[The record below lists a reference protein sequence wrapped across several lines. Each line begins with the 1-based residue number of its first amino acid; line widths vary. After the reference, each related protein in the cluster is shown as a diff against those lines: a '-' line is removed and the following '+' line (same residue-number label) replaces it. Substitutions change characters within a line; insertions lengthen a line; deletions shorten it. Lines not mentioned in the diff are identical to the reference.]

1 MNILIDVV
9 DEENGN
15 VVTDKPI
22 KSNTSELREQ
32 RDALEDMYKAMTKL
46 TSLPIPGLNNNM
58 VNGYS
63 DNLNKTVTLLNDI
76 INITSEVEESGEQW
90 DSVC

>member
-76 INITSEVEESGEQW
+76 INITSEVEESGE
-90 DSVC
+90 

>member
-32 RDALEDMYKAMTKL
+32 RDALEDMYKAMAKL

-76 INITSEVEESGEQW
+76 INITSEVEESGE
-90 DSVC
+90 

>member
-63 DNLNKTVTLLNDI
+63 DNLKKTVTLLNDI
-76 INITSEVEESGEQW
+76 INITSEVEESGE
-90 DSVC
+90 

>member
-1 MNILIDVV
+1 
-9 DEENGN
+9 
-15 VVTDKPI
+15 
-22 KSNTSELREQ
+22 
-32 RDALEDMYKAMTKL
+32 MTKL

-76 INITSEVEESGEQW
+76 INITSEVEESGE
-90 DSVC
+90 